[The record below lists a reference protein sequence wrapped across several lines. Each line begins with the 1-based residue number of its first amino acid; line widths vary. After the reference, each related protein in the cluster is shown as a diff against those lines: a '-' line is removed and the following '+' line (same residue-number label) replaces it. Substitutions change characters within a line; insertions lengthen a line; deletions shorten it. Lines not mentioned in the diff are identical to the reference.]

1 MNFFRAMLAMLLL
14 ASSVAM
20 ATPATDR
27 SIDELLTVTE
37 AKSLV
42 DRMQGQIGGLMKGS
56 VGQAL
61 KGRSPTAKEQKAID
75 HMLERTSALLKAN
88 LSWEKLEPMYVRL
101 YKETFSEEEVK
112 GMLAFYRTPSGQAVI
127 HKMPLLM
134 QKVMLETNTMI
145 RSMSPEMQKIQQDFA
160 SEMGAA
166 KQ

>member
-1 MNFFRAMLAMLLL
+1 
-14 ASSVAM
+14 
-20 ATPATDR
+20 
-27 SIDELLTVTE
+27 
-37 AKSLV
+37 
-42 DRMQGQIGGLMKGS
+42 
-56 VGQAL
+56 
-61 KGRSPTAKEQKAID
+61 
-75 HMLERTSALLKAN
+75 
-88 LSWEKLEPMYVRL
+88 MYVRL